1 MNVDGAFEDAI
12 EAALLKREGMVAA
25 EQESDD

>member
-1 MNVDGAFEDAI
+1 MNVDGTLEDAI
-12 EAALLKREGMVAA
+12 GADLLRREGMVAA